1 MLIEAM
7 ASRSV
12 KLTESQLSADAV
24 RVVHLIADRVK
35 DITWTRITD
44 NVDLVSRR
52 PFSNWMEN
60 DLVKIADG
68 TQHPMKAFLLMFT
81 DNLIHCPWVNSVWS
95 VLDSLADRP
104 LLYAYEEFCLPACVA
119 ASQRNLPTGSFAD
132 VKADCIS
139 DVLMDASTMFVP
151 HPCLICGEFNHDT
164 Y

>member
-1 MLIEAM
+1 
-7 ASRSV
+7 
-12 KLTESQLSADAV
+12 
-24 RVVHLIADRVK
+24 
-35 DITWTRITD
+35 
-44 NVDLVSRR
+44 
-52 PFSNWMEN
+52 
-60 DLVKIADG
+60 
-68 TQHPMKAFLLMFT
+68 MKAFLLMFN
-81 DNLIHCPWVNSVWS
+81 DNLIHCPWVNSVRS

-119 ASQRNLPTGSFAD
+119 ASQRNLPTGSFVD